1 MALRQINIRVI
12 NLSMSQG
19 GFIRLSR
26 LFGAVLGLFLL
37 ALVSFG
43 VLLYV
48 RSTWYSFEQPR
59 PFEGDTWYNPYQR
72 IDDFSGLRANFHAH
86 SECWSG
92 LTNGKG
98 SEEEVRTMYS
108 RLGYDVY
115 SLSNYHK
122 IDSRSEFQS
131 YEHGWGIGKTHQL
144 VVGAKEVSWI
154 DFPFIQNIHQ
164 KQSIIDFIKEE
175 NEGALVIL
183 AHPSLRGA
191 YTADDIARL
200 DGFHAMEAVNKLR
213 KSLVLWDEVLSKGA
227 YIPAVAGDDCH
238 NIYKPRDYGRCMTVL
253 LSRNNSPQA
262 MKAAILSGRTLAVEI
277 GGNVEGDVAEKSNA
291 IKQGIPLQELSV
303 DGDVV
308 TLKLQ
313 RKEKEVILIGDHS
326 DTLLRAN
333 GQDII
338 KYQIP
343 SKWTYVRAEILC
355 ENGTRI
361 YTNPI
366 VRCEDTFPKDESYA
380 QVWPLKTY
388 FYRFIILFVVSFIWL
403 LILIRIYDRIFT
415 SNGGSKRSGVLS
427 PPRVSVGSRSRGVS
441 TRLR

>member
-1 MALRQINIRVI
+1 
-12 NLSMSQG
+12 MSKS
-19 GFIRLSR
+19 GFNRFCA
-26 LFGAVLGLFLL
+26 LFGVVLGLFLL

-48 RSTWYSFEQPR
+48 RSTWYSFEEPQ
-59 PFEGDTWYNPYQR
+59 PFEGKAWFNPYKGVH
-72 IDDFSGLRANFHAH
+72 DFSGLRANFHAH

-98 SEEEVRTMYS
+98 SEEEVRTIYDN
-108 RLGYDVY
+108 LGYDVY

-122 IDSRSEFQS
+122 IDTRSDFRS

-144 VVGAKEVSWI
+144 VVGANKVSWI

-175 NEGALVIL
+175 NDDALVIL

-191 YTADDIARL
+191 YSSDDIARL

-227 YIPAVAGDDCH
+227 YVPAVAGDDCH

-262 MKAAILSGRTLAVEI
+262 MKAAIRSGRALAVEI
-277 GGNVEGDVAEKSNA
+277 GGNVEGDVSEKSDA
-291 IKQGIPLQELSV
+291 IKQPIPLEGIKV
-303 DGDVV
+303 EGDLL
-308 TLKLQ
+308 TLKLKQ
-313 RKEKEVILIGDHS
+313 KEKEVILIGDHS
-326 DTLLRAN
+326 DTLLRAVGEELVN
-333 GQDII
+333 
-338 KYQIP
+338 YQIP
-343 SKWTYVRAEILC
+343 PSNTYVRAEILC
-355 ENGTRI
+355 ENGARI

-366 VRCEDTFPKDESYA
+366 VRCDEAFPSDQSYA
-380 QVWPLKTY
+380 QAWPLKTY

-415 SNGGSKRSGVLS
+415 SNGRTKRSGVLPS
-427 PPRVSVGSRSRGVS
+427 PRVSHGSRSSGVS
-441 TRLR
+441 ARLR

>member
-1 MALRQINIRVI
+1 
-12 NLSMSQG
+12 MSQR

-37 ALVSFG
+37 ASVSFG

-48 RSTWYSFEQPR
+48 RSTWYSFEEPH

-98 SEEEVRTMYS
+98 SEEEVQTMYK

-122 IDSRSEFQS
+122 IDTRSDFRS

-144 VVGAKEVSWI
+144 VVGANEVSWV
-154 DFPFIQNIHQ
+154 DFPFFQNIHQ
-164 KQSIIDFIKEE
+164 KQSIIDFIREE
-175 NEGALVIL
+175 NGDALVIL

-191 YTADDIARL
+191 YNADDIARL
-200 DGFHAMEAVNKLR
+200 DGFDAIEAVNKLR

-238 NIYKPRDYGRCMTVL
+238 NIYKPRDYGRCLTVL

-262 MKAAILSGRTLAVEI
+262 MKAAIKMGRTLAVEV
-277 GGNVEGDVAEKSNA
+277 GGNVEGDVAEKSAA
-291 IKQGIPLQELSV
+291 IKQSIPLEEIKVEGNLFM
-303 DGDVV
+303 
-308 TLKLQ
+308 LKLE
-313 RKEKEVILIGDHS
+313 RKEKEVFLIGDHS
-326 DTLLRAN
+326 DTLFHAA

-338 KYQIP
+338 YYEIP
-343 SKWTYVRAEILC
+343 STSTYVRAEIVC
-355 ENGTRI
+355 ENGARI

-366 VRCEDTFPKDESYA
+366 VRCKNAFPLDHSYA

-388 FYRFIILFVVSFIWL
+388 FYRFIILFIVSFIWL

-415 SNGGSKRSGVLS
+415 SNGRTKRSGVL
-427 PPRVSVGSRSRGVS
+427 PRPGVS
-441 TRLR
+441 DGTRSGGVSARLR